1 MNAAFFCQDEKKIEY
16 VYGRG
21 RRERIQALCDVFP
34 GVVTAQSLKASIDAL
49 SDLEFIYSTWGM
61 FEPSAAQLDRLP
73 SLKAVFYAA
82 GSVKAFAPA
91 FLERGVRV
99 FGGWGANAVAVADFT
114 LGQIL
119 LATNGYF
126 RNRRDYINRGT
137 YGSAGRGIGNFEES
151 VAILGAGMA
160 GRAVIDRLQPFDLE
174 VLVVDPYLSEEAA
187 AALGVERVSLADA
200 FRRALV
206 VSNHLPSL
214 PATLGML
221 TREHFASMRENA
233 VFINTGRGATVVE
246 QEMIE
251 VLQVRS
257 DLTALLDVTDPE
269 PPVAESPFFTLP
281 NVHLS
286 THLAGAQGNE
296 VVRMADCMIE
306 EWQALRAGR
315 PLRYEITSEMLETMA

>member
-1 MNAAFFCQDEKKIEY
+1 MNTVFLCDSPETVEW

-21 RRERIQALCDVFP
+21 RRERIAAMCDVYP
-34 GVVTAQSLKASIDAL
+34 DVVTGDAL
-49 SDLEFIYSTWGM
+49 ESFDPERVNWIFSTWGM
-61 FEPSAAQLDRLP
+61 PALSAEQVARMPD
-73 SLKAVFYAA
+73 LKAVFYAA
-82 GSVKAFAPA
+82 GSVKFFAVP
-91 FLERGVRV
+91 FLDRGVRII
-99 FGGWGANAVAVADFT
+99 GGWGANAVAVADFT

-137 YGSAGRGIGNFEES
+137 YGSAFRGIGNFEES

-160 GRAVIDRLQPFDLE
+160 GRAVIDRLQPFDLD
-174 VLVVDPYLSEEAA
+174 VLVVDPYLSDEEA

-214 PATLGML
+214 PATIGML
-221 TREHFASMRENA
+221 TREHFVSMRENA

-269 PPVAESPFFTLP
+269 PPVAESPFLTLP

-286 THLAGAQGNE
+286 THLAGALGNE
-296 VVRMADCMIE
+296 VVRMADRMIE
-306 EWQALRAGR
+306 EWEALREGR